1 MQLRVGVA
9 ALVSGLT
16 STGQM
21 ALFGAAEDH
30 SWQDELAGPVQC
42 DASSSSV
49 PRVHALIRH
58 RG

>member
-9 ALVSGLT
+9 ALVSRLT

-21 ALFGAAEDH
+21 ALLGTAEDH

-49 PRVHALIRH
+49 P
-58 RG
+58 